1 MIFINT
7 NISIIF
13 IHYPSEINIPANFF
27 FITIVFTFAYMED
40 VTGFF
45 NKSFIDIKIIII
57 IIIHLARY
65 LLIRLHSQAQLI

>member
-7 NISIIF
+7 NIGIIF
-13 IHYPSEINIPANFF
+13 IRYPSEINIPANFF

-40 VTGFF
+40 MTGFF
-45 NKSFIDIKIIII
+45 NKSFIDIKI

-65 LLIRLHSQAQLI
+65 LLIRLHSQAQVI